1 VVIERALDKLF
12 IGINIINRLL
22 LVMIFMIMWI
32 VIFGRYFLS
41 KTPVWG
47 EELVLFSMLWVGM
60 LSAAEALRNDLHIK
74 ISVMDNYLPEKVK
87 NGLEIIYDIIIIV
100 ICSAL
105 LYQAVLI
112 TIKNIDISY
121 MGLKISE
128 AFAYAAMPVGYG
140 LFVIV
145 KLEKYYR
152 KFRKTEKEEEVL

>member
-1 VVIERALDKLF
+1 MFRT
-12 IGINIINRLL
+12 INVINRILL
-22 LVMIFMIMWI
+22 ALIFIIMWI

-74 ISVMDNYLPEKVK
+74 ITVMDNYLSDKVK
-87 NGLEIIYDIIIIV
+87 NILEIIYDIIIVV

-105 LYQAVLI
+105 LYQAVQL

-140 LFVIV
+140 LFIVV

-152 KFRKTEKEEEVL
+152 KFRKTEIVKEVL

>member
-1 VVIERALDKLF
+1 MIEKALDRMF
-12 IGINIINRLL
+12 RTINVINRILL
-22 LVMIFMIMWI
+22 ALIFIIMWI

-74 ISVMDNYLPEKVK
+74 ITVMDNYLSDKVK
-87 NGLEIIYDIIIIV
+87 NILEILYDIIIVV

-105 LYQAVLI
+105 LYQAVQL

-140 LFVIV
+140 LFIVV

-152 KFRKTEKEEEVL
+152 KFRKTEIVKEVL

>member
-1 VVIERALDKLF
+1 MVEKALDRMF
-12 IGINIINRLL
+12 HVINIINRLL
-22 LVMIFMIMWI
+22 LVTIFVIMWI

-74 ISVMDNYLPEKVK
+74 ITVMDRHLSDKVK
-87 NGLEIIYDIIIIV
+87 NILEIIYDIIIIV

-105 LYQAVLI
+105 LYHGVQL
-112 TIKNIDISY
+112 TIQNVDISY

-128 AFAYAAMPVGYG
+128 AFAYAAMPVGYA
-140 LFVIV
+140 LFIIV
-145 KLEKYYR
+145 KVEKYYR
-152 KFRKTEKEEEVL
+152 KFRKTEIAREAE